1 MLVPPDNFALVED
14 GIYRCSKLD
23 PINNSF
29 LDTLQLK
36 SIVWMDEEN
45 PTRVLSEYMEEN
57 HIRLY
62 HITDS
67 NILQEDSEI
76 SSFKHQDWMVLRPTL
91 ISKVI
96 RILLNSRNNHNC
108 LLIDKSAVV
117 VGILRH
123 IERWCYSSIA
133 NEYRLFSGSK
143 ANYNVESFLELIN
156 IELEPHNEE
165 NDEDEGSL
173 QQTHGRRI
181 VDGSKAFYRKNPDVT
196 DKERKNLRG
205 QSIPYKPS
213 YTRKYSSSLEK
224 FGALKE
230 ETPEEAIDDSSM
242 SEGSVEKYS
251 PRMDISFGSS
261 YKTSEAISIEGRRPS
276 WAARR
281 VSENYGNSPLQGSA
295 GSGKLSMSTS
305 PQIPKNL
312 LKLVEDRK
320 QRKKQ
325 RELYRKQH
333 ELNESKNDSN
343 LNALEGNNRSI
354 TEAGTVE
361 QGALSQGMDK
371 SFGET
376 KLSGMS
382 DEHEKVMLYHFYRP
396 QKQFKVINDRNK
408 VLATTVKIPLPKEED
423 LPLWFISLRD
433 SWEKQ
438 YRELNTV
445 KCRDI

>member
-1 MLVPPDNFALVED
+1 MTKNTSMLVPPDNFALVED
-14 GIYRCSKLD
+14 GVYRCSKLD

-29 LDTLQLK
+29 LDTLELK

-96 RILLNSRNNHNC
+96 RILLNSRMNHNC

-143 ANYNVESFLELIN
+143 ANYYVESFLELIN
-156 IELEPHNEE
+156 IELEPFHEE
-165 NDEDEGSL
+165 EEDDEES
-173 QQTHGRRI
+173 TTNAHGRLKGEGRR
-181 VDGSKAFYRKNPDVT
+181 SSFWKNSDYT
-196 DKERKNLRG
+196 DRDKKGLRG
-205 QSIPYKPS
+205 QSIVYKPS
-213 YTRKYSSSLEK
+213 YSRRYSSGLEK

-230 ETPEEAIDDSSM
+230 TPDKATDDSST
-242 SEGSVEKYS
+242 SEGSVERYS
-251 PRMDISFGSS
+251 PKMSPSIGSS
-261 YKTSEAISIEGRRPS
+261 YKTSGAISIEGRRPS
-276 WAARR
+276 GVARR
-281 VSENYGNSPLQGSA
+281 LSNSYGSSPLQGSA

-325 RELYRKQH
+325 RELHRKQH
-333 ELNESKNDSN
+333 G
-343 LNALEGNNRSI
+343 LNAPKREFAGSEHKGNSRRNTASENVLGEEFSRGI
-354 TEAGTVE
+354 D
-361 QGALSQGMDK
+361 GALGDTK
-371 SFGET
+371 S
-376 KLSGMS
+376 SGLN
-382 DEHEKVMLYHFYRP
+382 DECSEVKLYHFYKP

-408 VLATTVKIPLPKEED
+408 VLATTVKIRLPKEKN
-423 LPLWFISLRD
+423 LPVWFVSLRD

-438 YRELNTV
+438 YEELNT
-445 KCRDI
+445 K